1 MNNSEKQIT
10 PEILFEHTK
19 LFHAYR
25 NILYLSNN
33 KCYMNNDFNN
43 ELTLFLERNNKNIEN
58 IIYFSLVL
66 KNRLR
71 QKLLNDTFKII
82 NEIENE
88 IKKDSLDIGL
98 KIKLEEEKKE
108 LLDIFLNEVDE
119 TKKII
124 DKHYL
129 FLLSE
134 INQLKTQFVNDRVM
148 PFIIEKENLVSTLT
162 THISTLEYEAEKT
175 KQELNIIRKSED
187 ILNKQSFFDLFKGS
201 IPLKSEIEALNIEN
215 QEKSILSSLIE
226 ILNKLFS
233 TLNHGFS
240 YTKVVET
247 RHQLTALCLSQIK
260 QLNQLKNKKQ
270 NTLFTLKHYYKSTDI
285 DPFLR
290 IFIEQLELLNKYWE
304 MINSQLTKLKSNI
317 LLTEKILTPIFP
329 FLDDFTLYYGN
340 KGQIKNTEI

>member
-108 LLDIFLNEVDE
+108 ILDIFLNEVDE

-215 QEKSILSSLIE
+215 QEK
-226 ILNKLFS
+226 KYF
-233 TLNHGFS
+233 
-240 YTKVVET
+240 
-247 RHQLTALCLSQIK
+247 
-260 QLNQLKNKKQ
+260 
-270 NTLFTLKHYYKSTDI
+270 
-285 DPFLR
+285 
-290 IFIEQLELLNKYWE
+290 IFINR
-304 MINSQLTKLKSNI
+304 
-317 LLTEKILTPIFP
+317 
-329 FLDDFTLYYGN
+329 
-340 KGQIKNTEI
+340 NT